1 MTSFDRKH
9 VLITGGSEGIG
20 LALAEQCGRR
30 GAAVSIVARS
40 QSKLDR
46 AASHLERLGIE
57 CATASAD
64 VADSDA
70 LLTAIAHLEERT
82 APVDIV
88 VACAGYAI
96 PGYVE
101 SQSAD
106 EYRREMEVN
115 YLGTVHAVKA
125 VLDGMLERGAGHV
138 VAISS
143 TAGLLGVFGYTA
155 YCPTKYAVRGFAD
168 ALRAEVAGRGI
179 NVSIVYPPDTDTP
192 GFAAENQF
200 KPAETAAVSGS
211 IKPMSAEAV
220 ARRIADGIERNT
232 FEIFCD
238 PLTTVVAKTYGSL
251 GGLIRAYGDRV
262 VAKARP
268 KR

>member
-46 AASHLERLGIE
+46 AAAHLKRLSIE

-192 GFAAENQF
+192 GFCGIRLDQAD
-200 KPAETAAVSGS
+200 VRRSGGPTNRRWHRAKHLRDLLRPS
-211 IKPMSAEAV
+211 DNRRRQNLWV
-220 ARRIADGIERNT
+220 ARRVDPGIRR
-232 FEIFCD
+232 
-238 PLTTVVAKTYGSL
+238 PRRRQGSPQA
-251 GGLIRAYGDRV
+251 IMAP
-262 VAKARP
+262 AAAT
-268 KR
+268 